1 MKAKPVVL
9 HVVLAAVVI
18 GALLAGL
25 AVQAAWPERRWMN
38 IQLHSAM
45 EALGGLAAIVMAFV
59 LLQRREEPGGD
70 TFSRLALG
78 FLGMG
83 LLEEFHTVSPLGNG
97 TVLLRSVASLVGGIG
112 FALVW
117 LPDANQKLTWQVQ
130 KPVPG
135 SIDPVRVNLLSSP
148 SVGALNNVVLC
159 KLLQTWLAANPTVG
173 PPKRP
178 SRLLCW
184 WWTWATSA
192 IGRIQPKLANHV

>member
-59 LLQRREEPGGD
+59 LLQRRQEPGGD

-83 LLEEFHTVSPLGNG
+83 LLEEFHTSLRWATVRFCSGASPALSAALDSRWSGCRNPGG
-97 TVLLRSVASLVGGIG
+97 TGG
-112 FALVW
+112 
-117 LPDANQKLTWQVQ
+117 
-130 KPVPG
+130 PG
-135 SIDPVRVNLLSSP
+135 CP
-148 SVGALNNVVLC
+148 G
-159 KLLQTWLAANPTVG
+159 
-173 PPKRP
+173 P
-178 SRLLCW
+178 SRQDVSHSVSGL
-184 WWTWATSA
+184 SPFP
-192 IGRIQPKLANHV
+192 IGCRR